1 MKKNVLFMAAL
12 FFCISSAFAYDFSAV
27 CPTGQT
33 LYYNITD
40 AVNHEVELT
49 YPGNDSYFPWNNFQE
64 PNGEIELPSI
74 VHYNGITYNVTA
86 VGDYA
91 FRYCDGLR
99 GDLSIPNSVTSI
111 GNYAFHYC
119 SGFSR
124 IMHLGN
130 VLTVIGD
137 YAFCGCDGLSGDL
150 VIPNSVTEIGNF
162 AFSEIFGLRGTL
174 TLGDAVTTIGD
185 SAFRTC
191 GFTGDLIIPNSV
203 TSIGSSAFLGC
214 THFNGTLTISNS
226 ITSIHDNTFEACGF
240 TCSLVI
246 PDSVTEIGG
255 RAFSD
260 CEGFTGDLIIPNSV
274 ISIGGGAFSSCDGLT
289 GNLILGNSVCSIGSY
304 AFKSDYFVGD
314 LVIPNSVISIGEC
327 AFEQCQYFNG
337 NLILGN
343 SVTNIGHRAF
353 YGCSKFTGDLVIPNS
368 VISIEDEAFMGCENF
383 NGNLILGNSVTT
395 IEEYAFAHCRGIAAI
410 VVNCSIPPILEPEV
424 FYNFNTSI
432 PVYIPYCSSIIQ
444 YQQAEEWNKF
454 TDYHNSPYYQLNVS
468 SNDTDLG
475 TVSIIQQPD
484 CETDAII
491 FAEPNGDCDFVCWM
505 EDGDTISTENVF
517 QFSLMSDRNLVG
529 CFAHVEGV
537 ESDVLLGMKIYPNPV
552 SDAVNI
558 TGENLKRIEICNMT
572 GQCISLHPTDDMD
585 NRIDVS
591 ALRAGIYL
599 LNIIDASGKRCVR
612 KFVKK

>member
-1 MKKNVLFMAAL
+1 MKKIAFILFAMML
-12 FFCISSAFAYDFSAV
+12 GLSQTLAYDFSSV
-27 CPTGQT
+27 CSTGQT

-74 VHYNGITYNVTA
+74 VHYNGTTYNVTA

-191 GFTGDLIIPNSV
+191 GFTGDLVIPNSV
-203 TSIGSSAFLGC
+203 TSIGSSAFCGC

-289 GNLILGNSVCSIGSY
+289 GNLIIGNSVRSIGNY
-304 AFKSDYFVGD
+304 AFHSDCFVGD
-314 LVIPNSVISIGEC
+314 LVIPDSVISIEDE
-327 AFEQCQYFNG
+327 AFLGCENFNG

-343 SVTNIGHRAF
+343 SVTNIGYRAF

-410 VVNCSIPPILEPEV
+410 VVNCSTPPILEPEV

-468 SNDTDLG
+468 SNDTGLG

-491 FAEPNGDCDFVCWM
+491 FAEPNDDCDFVCWM

-517 QFSLMSDRNLVG
+517 QFTLTSDRNLVG
-529 CFAHVEGV
+529 CFILVEGV
-537 ESDVLLGMKIYPNPV
+537 ESNASLGVKVYPNPV
-552 SDAVNI
+552 RDVVNT
-558 TGENLKRIEICNMT
+558 TGENLSSIEIQNMT
-572 GQCISLHPTDDMD
+572 GQCISKHQANGAE

-591 ALRAGIYL
+591 ALRAGLYL
-599 LNIIDASGKRCVR
+599 LNIMDENGKCCVR
-612 KFVKK
+612 KFVKE

>member
-1 MKKNVLFMAAL
+1 MKRFAFAL
-12 FFCISSAFAYDFSAV
+12 VALLLGMSWALAYDFSAV

-40 AVNHEVELT
+40 SVNHEVELT
-49 YPGNDSYFPWNNFQE
+49 YPGNNGDSPWEDFQK
-64 PNGEIELPSI
+64 PSGEIEIPSI
-74 VHYNGITYNVTA
+74 VDYNSTTYTVTA
-86 VGDYA
+86 IGDYA
-91 FRYCDGLR
+91 FRYCYELHGH
-99 GDLSIPNSVTSI
+99 LSIPNPVTSI

-119 SGFSR
+119 SGFSGN
-124 IMHLGN
+124 LLLNN
-130 VLTVIGD
+130 VLISIGD
-137 YAFCGCDGLSGDL
+137 YAFYDCDGFSGSL
-150 VIPNSVTEIGNF
+150 VIPDSVTEIGDF
-162 AFSEIFGLRGTL
+162 AFAEINGFRGNL
-174 TLGDAVTTIGD
+174 TIGESVTTIGN

-191 GFTGDLIIPNSV
+191 GFTGDLVIPNSV
-203 TSIGSSAFLGC
+203 TSIGNSAFCGC
-214 THFNGTLTISNS
+214 TRFNGSLAISNS
-226 ITSIHDNTFEACGF
+226 ITTIQGHTFEACGF
-240 TCSLVI
+240 TGSLVI
-246 PDSVTEIGG
+246 PNSVIEIGYW
-255 RAFSD
+255 AFSD
-260 CEGFTGDLIIPNSV
+260 CDGFTGDLVIPNSV
-274 ISIGGGAFSSCDGLT
+274 ISISNQAFSSCDGLT

-314 LVIPNSVISIGEC
+314 LVIPNSVISIGEY
-327 AFEQCQYFNG
+327 AFEQCRYFNG
-337 NLILGN
+337 NLIIGN
-343 SVTNIGHRAF
+343 SVTTISHRAF

-383 NGNLILGNSVTT
+383 NGNLIIGNSVAT

-491 FAEPNGDCDFVCWM
+491 FAESNDDCDFVCWM

-517 QFSLMSDRNLVG
+517 QFTLTSDRNLVG
-529 CFAHVEGV
+529 CFILVEGV
-537 ESDVLLGMKIYPNPV
+537 ESNASLGVKVYPNPV
-552 SDAVNI
+552 RDVVNT
-558 TGENLKRIEICNMT
+558 TGENLSSIEIQNMT
-572 GQCISLHPTDDMD
+572 GQCISKHQANGAE

-591 ALRAGIYL
+591 ALRAGLYL
-599 LNIIDASGKRCVR
+599 LNIMDENGKCCVR
-612 KFVKK
+612 KFVKE